1 MLIQKNKR
9 KTFKVQITGGTE
21 LKILFAGWPSIV
33 NICSDE
39 DCDEGNDWAHF
50 VIFELP
56 VSKSFM
62 QQLVVLFETKQ
73 PVSSNKKY
81 WRW

>member
-1 MLIQKNKR
+1 MPIQKNKC
-9 KTFKVQITGGTE
+9 KTFKVQITGSTE

-33 NICSDE
+33 NIGSDE

-50 VIFELP
+50 VIVELP
-56 VSKSFM
+56 VSASIM

-73 PVSSNKKY
+73 PMLSNK
-81 WRW
+81 